1 MKVHEFKMGD
11 VEDPHLYA
19 QLEIEKFKKENKTEG
34 EVSYTLLQD
43 VGVWKVSVFDESKD
57 PLEGLQ
63 EISNAFNE
71 AMKQLENESEAY
83 WNSLSHDE
91 QLKVFCA
98 VSRRIHQGEIVDKGS
113 YRHVLYSVFNFG
125 PESYAQA
132 QCSGYLSIHNAIYD
146 GERVRDH
153 IKDFVTNHMNI
164 TNDNLDSQLDKYI
177 GKLYF

>member
-1 MKVHEFKMGD
+1 MKIHEFKMGD

-19 QLEIEKFKKENKTEG
+19 QLEIDNYKNKNNIQEELT
-34 EVSYTLLQD
+34 YTLLQD
-43 VGVWKVSVFDESKD
+43 SGVWKVTVFNESKD
-57 PLEGLQ
+57 PLKELHELGNIFQ
-63 EISNAFNE
+63 ET
-71 AMKQLENESEAY
+71 MKQIENDSEAF

-146 GERVRDH
+146 GERVGTH
-153 IKDFVTNHMNI
+153 IKKFCTEHMDI
-164 TNDNLDSQLDKYI
+164 TNDNLDSQIDSYI
-177 GKLYF
+177 KKLYF

>member
-1 MKVHEFKMGD
+1 MKITEFKMGD

-34 EVSYTLLQD
+34 EVSYTLRQD
-43 VGVWKVSVFDESKD
+43 AGVWKVSVFDESKD
-57 PLEGLQ
+57 PLEDFK
-63 EISNAFNE
+63 EIGKIFNE
-71 AMKQLENESEAY
+71 AMKQTENDSEAY
-83 WNSLSHDE
+83 WNSLSQDE

-98 VSRRIHQGEIVDKGS
+98 VSRRIHQGEIVNKGS
-113 YRHVLYSVFNFG
+113 YRHVLYSVFGFG
-125 PESYAQA
+125 PEAYAQA

-153 IKDFVTNHMNI
+153 IKDFVTKHMDI

-177 GKLYF
+177 KKLYF

>member
-1 MKVHEFKMGD
+1 MKIHEFKMGD

-19 QLEIEKFKKENKTEG
+19 QLEINNYKKENNIEG
-34 EVSYTLLQD
+34 ELTYTLRLES
-43 VGVWKVSVFDESKD
+43 GVWKVSVFDESKD
-57 PLEGLQ
+57 PLEGLH
-63 EISNAFNE
+63 EFSNTFKE
-71 AMKQLENESEAY
+71 AMKQIENDSEAY

-146 GERVRDH
+146 GERVKDH
-153 IKDFVTNHMNI
+153 IKDFVTNHMDI
-164 TNDNLDSQLDKYI
+164 TNDNLESQLDKFI

>member
-1 MKVHEFKMGD
+1 MKIHEFKMGD

-19 QLEIEKFKKENKTEG
+19 QLEINNYKNKNNIDKELT
-34 EVSYTLLQD
+34 YTLLQD
-43 VGVWKVSVFDESKD
+43 AGAWKVTVFDESKD

-63 EISNAFNE
+63 ELGKIFKE
-71 AMKQLENESEAY
+71 TMKQIENESEAY

-98 VSRRIHQGEIVDKGS
+98 VSRRIHQGEIIDKGS
-113 YRHVLYSVFNFG
+113 YRHVLYDVFGFG

-146 GERVRDH
+146 GEHLRSR
-153 IKDFVTNHMNI
+153 IKDFVTKHMDI
-164 TNDNLDSQLDKYI
+164 TDDNLDSQLDKFI